1 MLSDD
6 TVTALESAVDTCD
19 AARRDLE
26 AALTRAEKA
35 SDDADHDEA
44 LQAIATAIQEW
55 GAGQEQFADAVD
67 ASSAPDIPMA
77 ALLLKNETGTDAMN
91 ARRGVPG
98 VSVDGTDQ
106 PFDVDLS
113 GMRGSALT
121 DAITT
126 YVEDDA

>member
-1 MLSDD
+1 MFSDD
-6 TVTALESAVDTCD
+6 TVQALEAAVTTCD

-26 AALTRAEKA
+26 AALTRAEK
-35 SDDADHDEA
+35 SDGDADYDEA

-55 GAGQEQFADAVD
+55 GAGQEQFAEAVE
-67 ASSAPDIPMA
+67 ASNAPDIPMA

-126 YVEDDA
+126 YVEEE